1 MKRGFRRHFPL
12 LSLCVLLLAAVF
24 LVILSPPA
32 QASMQLSLQSILDHS
47 FSVNLENY
55 IAERVP
61 LRAQQKQVIFA
72 LDLFGGRREQD
83 GVIVG
88 STTLLKA
95 PGALNPGV
103 VNSNTGAILEF
114 SAYCRS
120 IDLPVYMTLIPT
132 SSEILR
138 EELPSFYS
146 SVSQR
151 SFIDG
156 IYNRAS
162 GQLSSIDT
170 YAPLLAARRDYI
182 YYRTENNLT
191 SSGGFIVFQALAN
204 RMLNISGLSRN
215 QFDLLYAD
223 QSFYGNLYKL
233 APAPGIAPDILAL
246 PYYSRYSRT
255 YTITHYQSSGNRI
268 YHTLYPQHLL
278 HLGQSSDVYLGGLS
292 AVTDIQTSAPY
303 SRKLLL
309 FADSTAQS
317 YLPYLVNYY
326 GQITVVDLFHNT
338 AQYTAISPQQY
349 DQVLIAYSTE
359 TYMNNSYLSQIQGF
373 IPADQL

>member
-1 MKRGFRRHFPL
+1 MNLSVKRHIPL
-12 LSLCVLLLAAVF
+12 LSLCALLLAGTLLAAF
-24 LVILSPPA
+24 SPPP
-32 QASMQLSLQSILDHS
+32 QASLQLSAQSILDNS
-47 FSVNLENY
+47 FSVNLESY
-55 IAERVP
+55 IAARVP
-61 LRAQQKQVIFA
+61 LHAQQKQLAFA
-72 LDLFGGRREQD
+72 LDLFGGRRELD

-88 STTLLKA
+88 NTTLLKT
-95 PGALNPGV
+95 PGSLNPGV
-103 VNSNTGAILEF
+103 ANSNTGAILDF

-138 EELPSFYS
+138 EELPPFYS
-146 SVSQR
+146 SISQR

-191 SSGGFIVFQALAN
+191 STGGFIVFQALAG
-204 RMLNISGLSRN
+204 RMLNVSGLSPN
-215 QFDLLYAD
+215 QFELLYAD
-223 QSFYGNLYKL
+223 QSFYGDLYKL
-233 APAPGIAPDILAL
+233 APAPGIAPDILTL
-246 PYYSRYSRT
+246 PYYSRYNRT
-255 YTITHYQSSGNRI
+255 YTITHYQPGGTRI
-268 YHTLYPQHLL
+268 YHSLYPRHLL
-278 HLGQSSDVYLGGLS
+278 DLDQGSAVYLGGLS

-309 FADSTAQS
+309 FSDATAQS
-317 YLPYLVNYY
+317 YLPYLLNYY

-338 AQYTAISPQQY
+338 ARYTSISPQQY

-373 IPADQL
+373 IPADQP